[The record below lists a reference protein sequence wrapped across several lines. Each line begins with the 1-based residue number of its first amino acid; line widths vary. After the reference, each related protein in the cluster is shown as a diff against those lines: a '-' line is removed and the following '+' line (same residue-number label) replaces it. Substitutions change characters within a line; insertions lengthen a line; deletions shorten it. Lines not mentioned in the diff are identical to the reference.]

1 MIINEEKIKN
11 AKQTMVDTIMVCSM
25 IDAKSPLLQC
35 YNEAYNVIKN
45 CTTFSHMLTSLASY
59 KENMVL
65 LDSYTENDKIVI
77 ENIFET
83 IKDEIK
89 GTEEERLLKAINYL
103 KE

>member
-25 IDAKSPLLQC
+25 IDATSPILQC

-45 CTTFSHMLTSLASY
+45 CSTFSHMLTSLASY

-77 ENIFET
+77 ENIFE
-83 IKDEIK
+83 IIRDEMH
-89 GTEEERLLKAINYL
+89 GTAEEKLLQAINYL
-103 KE
+103 EE